1 MVKRVECD
9 ICGKR
14 ILGYTY
20 LKTHY
25 KLKHQ
30 KELVDESNPI

>member
-1 MVKRVECD
+1 MVKRVECN
-9 ICGKR
+9 ICGKK

-25 KLKHQ
+25 KIKHQ